1 MTGSWSF
8 MTSLPK
14 KLLISKIAAD
24 RSQYQWLGLGSLRFL
39 SGEEMN
45 LKSKVIVL
53 ETQAHLSTYTCIS
66 A

>member
-24 RSQYQWLGLGSLRFL
+24 RSQYQWLGLGSLQFFI
-39 SGEEMN
+39 GGGNEFEE
-45 LKSKVIVL
+45 
-53 ETQAHLSTYTCIS
+53 
-66 A
+66 